1 MATSAFLLGATQSNS
16 GKTTLAMA
24 LMAALTKKGKR
35 VQPFKV
41 GPDYIDPM
49 YHKEATGRAS
59 RNLDSFMLKEDTIS
73 YLFQKNAA
81 NADAAIVEGVMGLY
95 DGRSGFSKEGSSAH
109 IAEILDLPVILIV
122 NGNGMSL
129 SVAAL
134 INGFRDFSPT
144 TRIGGVILNQVKN
157 DSGYQHLK
165 EIIETTCHL
174 PVFGY
179 LPKDERFALNDRHL
193 GLYCSNEIE
202 NLQEKLDIL
211 AEAVCDHCDL
221 DALLK
226 ATAYDK
232 PAVKPVPLPEPLS
245 EKVKIGVAR
254 DAAFNF
260 YYQDGLDL
268 LEELGA
274 EIVPFSPL
282 TDSAVPEVH
291 GLYFGGGYPEMNLDA
306 LSANESFME
315 SLKQK
320 LNDGMPC
327 YAECGGYIY
336 LGKSMTYEGKTRALT
351 GYFPFDFA
359 MTDRL
364 QRFGYME
371 AKIEKGTILSPEDEL
386 TIRGHEFHYTKR
398 VDEEALPA
406 VYHVSKQ
413 RRTKTV
419 TWEEGYRINNT
430 VGGYPHFHFYANPAF
445 AKNFLT
451 AASKYRREGL

>member
-144 TRIGGVILNQVKN
+144 TKIGGVILNQVKN

-226 ATAYDK
+226 ATTYDK
-232 PAVKPVPLPEPLS
+232 PAVKPVSLPEPLE

-291 GLYFGGGYPEMNLDA
+291 GLYFGGGYPELNLDA
-306 LSANESFME
+306 LSANESFMA

-371 AKIEKGTILSPEDEL
+371 AKIEKGTILSPEEEL

-398 VDEEALPA
+398 VDEEELPA
-406 VYHVSKQ
+406 VYRVSKQ

>member
-24 LMAALTKKGKR
+24 LMAALTKKNKR

-49 YHKEATGRAS
+49 YHKEATGRPS
-59 RNLDSFMLKEDTIS
+59 RNLDSFMLNESTIAH
-73 YLFQKNAA
+73 LFQKNAFD
-81 NADAAIVEGVMGLY
+81 ADVAIVEGVMGLY

-109 IAEILDLPVILIV
+109 IAEILDLPVILII

-144 TRIGGVILNQVKN
+144 TKIGGVILNQVKN
-157 DSGYQHLK
+157 DSGYLHLK

-193 GLYCSNEIE
+193 GLYCSSEIE

-211 AEAVCDHCDL
+211 ANAITEHCDL

-232 PAVKPVPLPEPLS
+232 LRVPAVPLPEPLA
-245 EKVKIGVAR
+245 EPVRIGVAQ

-268 LEELGA
+268 LAELGA
-274 EIVPFSPL
+274 EILPFSPL
-282 TDSAVPEVH
+282 ADKSLPEVD
-291 GLYFGGGYPEMNLDA
+291 GLYFGGGYPELNLDA
-306 LSANESFME
+306 LSANESF
-315 SLKQK
+315 LDNLRAK
-320 LNDGMPC
+320 LAAGTPC
-327 YAECGGYIY
+327 YAECGGFIY
-336 LGKSMTYEGKTRALT
+336 LGKSMAYEGKTRSLT
-351 GYFPFDFA
+351 GYFPFEFA

-371 AKIEKGTILSPEDEL
+371 ARIEKGNVLSGDEDL

-398 VDEEALPA
+398 VDSVEHPA
-406 VYHVSKQ
+406 VYHVSKV

-419 TWEEGYRINNT
+419 TWEEGYVLGNT
-430 VGGYPHFHFYANPAF
+430 VGGYPHFHFYANPAL

-451 AASKYRREGL
+451 AAANHRKEGI

>member
-49 YHKEATGRAS
+49 YHKEATGRPS

-81 NADAAIVEGVMGLY
+81 DADVAIVEGVMGLY

-144 TRIGGVILNQVKN
+144 TKIGGVILNQVKN

-232 PAVKPVPLPEPLS
+232 PAVKSVPLPEPLT

-291 GLYFGGGYPEMNLDA
+291 GLYFGGGYPELNLDA

-371 AKIEKGTILSPEDEL
+371 AKIEKGTILSPEEEL

-398 VDEEALPA
+398 VDEEELPA

-419 TWEEGYRINNT
+419 TWEEGYLLNNT